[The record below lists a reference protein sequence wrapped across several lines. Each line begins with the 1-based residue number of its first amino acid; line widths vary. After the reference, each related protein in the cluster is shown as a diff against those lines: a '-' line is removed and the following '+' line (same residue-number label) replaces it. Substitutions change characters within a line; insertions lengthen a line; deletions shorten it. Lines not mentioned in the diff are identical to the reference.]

1 MTKPLMLSASLSCQR
16 YQANREEVKKKKLQT
31 EKGKKKKL
39 DRDEVDELREK
50 RSGVIEM
57 KDSLERHVS
66 SLYDEME
73 RVSGMK
79 QMKF

>member
-1 MTKPLMLSASLSCQR
+1 M
-16 YQANREEVKKKKLQT
+16 
-31 EKGKKKKL
+31 KL
-39 DRDEVDELREK
+39 DMVEVDELREK

-79 QMKF
+79 QMKDLVLKRMQ